1 MATSGRKHILVV
13 TGPAYG
19 HLLPLFLL
27 SRKLAAHH
35 HHSITFA
42 VSRHKAEQLAE
53 AEFRAIP
60 ADEDLRLLPIEDR
73 LLEDLG
79 YHDDLVGAFH
89 ALIHVINPA
98 VDDFMREVAAD
109 AEGSGDAPIRLSNGE
124 TLRRPEVILFDMFL
138 TGSVMRHR
146 LPGVRYYFF
155 QSSPITLVRWFLL
168 LTPDTPV
175 VSPAEHPQFH
185 ELPPAGQ
192 PLAGQMAGVKELFLP
207 ISEHL
212 PEVDGIICNSFRTME
227 REEIGKM
234 NRERPDMVRVPVYCL
249 GPFIPEDLSE
259 ADSKAEKWLKTKEA
273 QSVVYVSFGSIDF
286 LVPAAEQLA
295 EIGKA
300 LVSLKKPVLWSLR
313 AGHEAQLP
321 PEVASHPD
329 FLILPWVPQKRVLAA
344 PQVAVI
350 LSHSG
355 WNGTLEALDNGVP
368 IVSFPMMADQ
378 LMVATAIEKQ
388 GVGVRLRGTG
398 YKPERL
404 LPAEEIARALRE
416 VGEFEEKGQGKFHQR
431 AREVQEQIRE
441 AMTETGTSSVELAEL
456 VKSFDK

>member
-1 MATSGRKHILVV
+1 MATSGRKQILVV

-19 HLLPLFLL
+19 HLMPLLLL

-35 HHSITFA
+35 RHSITFA
-42 VSRHKAEQLAE
+42 VSRHKAEELAE
-53 AEFRAIP
+53 AEFRAVP
-60 ADEDLRLLPIEDR
+60 ADEDLHLLPIEDR
-73 LLEDLG
+73 LQEDLG
-79 YHDDLVGAFH
+79 HDDLVGAFH
-89 ALIHVINPA
+89 ALNHVINPA
-98 VDDFMREVAAD
+98 VEDFMREVAASVE
-109 AEGSGDAPIRLSNGE
+109 AAGDAPIRLSNGE
-124 TLRRPEVILFDMFL
+124 TIRRPPLRRVP
-138 TGSVMRHR
+138 HR
-146 LPGVRYYFF
+146 AGDAAPPFRGA
-155 QSSPITLVRWFLL
+155 LL
-168 LTPDTPV
+168 LLSV
-175 VSPAEHPQFH
+175 VAHQSGALVPSLHPGHPCGQPGGAPAFH

-192 PLAGQMAGVKELFLP
+192 PLAGQMAGVKELLLP
-207 ISEHL
+207 ISELL
-212 PEVDGIICNSFRTME
+212 PEVDGIICNSFRAME

-234 NRERPDMVRVPVYCL
+234 NRERPDMARVPVYCL
-249 GPFIPEDLSE
+249 GPFIPEDSSE
-259 ADSKAEKWLKTKEA
+259 ADSKPEKWLKTKEA

-286 LVPAAEQLA
+286 MVPAAEQLA

-300 LVSLKKPVLWSLR
+300 LVSVKKPVLWSLR

-329 FLILPWVPQKRVLAA
+329 FLILPWVPQKRVLAT

-355 WNGTLEALDNGVP
+355 WNGTLEALSNGVP
-368 IVSFPMMADQ
+368 IVSFPMLADQ
-378 LMVATAIEKQ
+378 LMIGTAIENQ

-416 VGEFEEKGQGKFHQR
+416 VGEFEEKGEGKFHQR
-431 AREVQEQIRE
+431 AREVREQIEE
-441 AMTETGTSSVELAEL
+441 AMTETGTSTVELAEL